1 VASHFYFAKPA
12 FTYCSFLIGIDI
24 GGATGTG
31 LPMTKIAHITPEF
44 AVSPAL
50 APDDF
55 ARIAAMGFR
64 SVISNLPDG
73 ESQAHP
79 TSREAS
85 ALAKEAGLEYR
96 HIPVI
101 KFDIFSERVVEGVDS
116 ALRELPGPVL
126 AHCASGLRSAIAW
139 AAVAARSQP
148 ADCVLAKLKAA
159 GLDLETIREDLHAWS
174 GRMQAGQIP
183 PALDAGCGEPERV
196 PA

>member
-1 VASHFYFAKPA
+1 MS
-12 FTYCSFLIGIDI
+12 
-24 GGATGTG
+24 
-31 LPMTKIAHITPEF
+31 KITRITAEF
-44 AVSPAL
+44 AVSSAL
-50 APDDF
+50 SPDDF
-55 ARIAAMGFR
+55 PSVAAMGFR
-64 SVISNLPDG
+64 SIISNLPDG

-85 ALAKEAGLEYR
+85 ALARRAGLEYR
-96 HIPVI
+96 HIPVV

-159 GLDLETIREDLHAWS
+159 GLDLEAIREELNAWS
-174 GRMQAGQIP
+174 GRAQAAQIRAP
-183 PALDAGCGEPERV
+183 LLAGCGEHGSAPI
-196 PA
+196 